1 MGNGDV
7 VRFVN
12 NAIDKVEEPV
22 LVIQLLLASELLPG
36 NGVLVGIK
44 MIVQCLTVKPD
55 NTMSC
60 VRGGDVTQ
68 HLAIHSYSP
77 DR

>member
-1 MGNGDV
+1 MRNGDV
-7 VRFVN
+7 VRLVN
-12 NAIDKVEEPV
+12 NAIDEVEEPV
-22 LVIQLLLASELLPG
+22 LVIQLLLASELLPCD
-36 NGVLVGIK
+36 GVLVGIK

-55 NTMSC
+55 NTTSC
-60 VRGGDVTQ
+60 VRGGEVTQ